1 MQWYVCRLQS
11 VRAVPKLVCAWQGG
25 FSLGNV
31 RKKPLTCRFTHEH
44 VYAKTCSKHPPYT
57 FTLSMGTRLLTSQSS
72 GEKNRKALR
81 EAWLPQSVLSAVS
94 CSPCKPLPAQNICTR
109 MDIPHHPH
117 GLDSALFSGLLLSS
131 QSYPASVKYSHTGQ
145 LVPRE
150 QELRKPEQERQC
162 PLCIMRLDS
171 CQIPLHPLPLL
182 NASIIS
188 WQSKPQRRVERQL
201 QTVQLLSL
209 KGEKYMPSS
218 S

>member
-1 MQWYVCRLQS
+1 MLN
-11 VRAVPKLVCAWQGG
+11 AICAGCSQTSLCMAGG
-25 FSLGNV
+25 FLS
-31 RKKPLTCRFTHEH
+31 RKCKKKTLTYRFTHEH
-44 VYAKTCSKHPPYT
+44 VYAKTCKYPPYT
-57 FTLSMGTRLLTSQSS
+57 FTLNMCTRLLTSQSS
-72 GEKNRKALR
+72 GEKTRKALR
-81 EAWLPQSVLSAVS
+81 EAWLPQSVLSAVR
-94 CSPCKPLPAQNICTR
+94 CSPCKSLPAQDICTC
-109 MDIPHHPH
+109 MDILHHPH
-117 GLDSALFSGLLLSS
+117 GLDSALFPGLLLSS
-131 QSYPASVKYSHTGQ
+131 QSYPASVKYPCTGQ

-209 KGEKYMPSS
+209 KGEKYMLSRS
-218 S
+218 